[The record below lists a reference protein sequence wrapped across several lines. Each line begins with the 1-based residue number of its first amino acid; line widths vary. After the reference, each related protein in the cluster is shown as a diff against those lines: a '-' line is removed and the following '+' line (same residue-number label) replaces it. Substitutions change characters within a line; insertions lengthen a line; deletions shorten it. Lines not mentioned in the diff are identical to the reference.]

1 MVLTI
6 NTATA
11 KSKRKQIENIT
22 ISLDSLNHVFANE
35 SQNFNIKL
43 DSLNQVISKK
53 QQYFEFEMDNLNTRL
68 NRLSSINH

>member
-53 QQYFEFEMDNLNTRL
+53 Q
-68 NRLSSINH
+68 